1 MTIVRPLG
9 TKWNFLWVGKTL
21 KTIQLHIPLTPPRIE
36 KDGIHEVEVIYDV
49 KKLDFSKLPPLSCV
63 KQLAGLGY
71 AIEGLVA
78 FQLAGGLRM
87 CDSLP
92 YIQCTKGNG
101 LNWDIKTIRESRQPG
116 RGYPVLVFHPG
127 LSENAKEQVA
137 IAGYSGRKYSAGGHL
152 SFLTLLEAS
161 ENRIWLIKLPAKGV
175 NFILSHPKKPFAAT
189 SGSCYWT
196 WHVRFYHIPGCNAVV
211 QIHPD
216 V

>member
-1 MTIVRPLG
+1 MWR
-9 TKWNFLWVGKTL
+9 
-21 KTIQLHIPLTPPRIE
+21 
-36 KDGIHEVEVIYDV
+36 
-49 KKLDFSKLPPLSCV
+49 KLDFSNLPPLSCV
-63 KQLAGLGY
+63 KNLGRPWLCDWRRCG
-71 AIEGLVA
+71 ISTRRGPQD
-78 FQLAGGLRM
+78 F

>member
-92 YIQCTKGNG
+92 YIQCTKGNS

-137 IAGYSGRKYSAGGHL
+137 IAGYSGRKYSAEEAISAFSLCLRQVKIAFG
-152 SFLTLLEAS
+152 SSNFQQKASTL
-161 ENRIWLIKLPAKGV
+161 
-175 NFILSHPKKPFAAT
+175 
-189 SGSCYWT
+189 
-196 WHVRFYHIPGCNAVV
+196 
-211 QIHPD
+211 
-216 V
+216 